1 MNKISTKIRQKQ
13 SLIPQQI
20 LKSKLLELPVDELE
34 KDLSNEIQKNPV
46 LEEKNIESSS
56 SVSEISDSFSTNDN
70 YEFFMANIPETL
82 NIIDELI
89 SQIETENF
97 SKELKEV
104 AKEIIFNLDKN
115 GFLDTELELIA
126 DKFDINIS
134 EIDEVR
140 KQIMCLSP
148 KGVAAKNLKE
158 YLIFQIG
165 DENKISTE
173 ILQNHFDDFI
183 SQNIASIEK
192 KLIYGKDE
200 VKAALSQISEKNFSP
215 IFDNDTNSISLY
227 PDAVVKNKNEKWLIL
242 INDKFLNRY
251 QISNDYMEAAMSS
264 KSSKEEKSFLKN
276 HISNAQAILDTLNYR
291 SSTLKNVIEEIL
303 LVQGEYLLGSIDY
316 LKPLKLEDIAKKLD
330 MDISTISR
338 VIKNKYIDTS
348 IGIVSLKSFFASE
361 IIKSTGK
368 IGSSNELQK
377 AISKIIKEENK
388 KSPLS
393 DKKIAEILLK
403 SDFLIARR
411 TVSKYRKIL
420 NIRNAQKRKEL

>member
-115 GFLDTELELIA
+115 GFLDIELELIA
-126 DKFDINIS
+126 DKYEINIS

-200 VKAALSQISEKNFSP
+200 VKAALNQISEKNFSP

-403 SDFLIARR
+403 NDFLIARR

>member
-20 LKSKLLELPVDELE
+20 LKSKLLELPIDELE

-200 VKAALSQISEKNFSP
+200 VKAALNQISEKNFSP

-403 SDFLIARR
+403 NDFLIARR

>member
-34 KDLSNEIQKNPV
+34 KDLNNEIQKNPV

-403 SDFLIARR
+403 NDFLIARR

>member
-403 SDFLIARR
+403 NDFLIARR

>member
-115 GFLDTELELIA
+115 GFLDIELELIA
-126 DKFDINIS
+126 DKYEINIS

-192 KLIYGKDE
+192 KLIYSKDK
-200 VKAALSQISEKNFSP
+200 VKAALNQISEKNFSP

-227 PDAVVKNKNEKWLIL
+227 PDAIVKNKNEKWLIL

>member
-192 KLIYGKDE
+192 KLIYGKDD

-403 SDFLIARR
+403 NDFLIARR

>member
-303 LVQGEYLLGSIDY
+303 LVQGKYLLGSIDY

-403 SDFLIARR
+403 NDFLIARR

>member
-97 SKELKEV
+97 SKEQKEV

-403 SDFLIARR
+403 NDFLIARR

>member
-192 KLIYGKDE
+192 KLIYSKDK
-200 VKAALSQISEKNFSP
+200 VKAALNQISEKNFSP

-227 PDAVVKNKNEKWLIL
+227 PDAIVKNKNEKWLIL
-242 INDKFLNRY
+242 INDKFLNKY

-403 SDFLIARR
+403 NDFLIARR

>member
-165 DENKISTE
+165 NENKISTE

-192 KLIYGKDE
+192 KLIYGKDD

-403 SDFLIARR
+403 NDFLIARR

>member
-134 EIDEVR
+134 
-140 KQIMCLSP
+140 
-148 KGVAAKNLKE
+148 
-158 YLIFQIG
+158 
-165 DENKISTE
+165 
-173 ILQNHFDDFI
+173 
-183 SQNIASIEK
+183 
-192 KLIYGKDE
+192 
-200 VKAALSQISEKNFSP
+200 
-215 IFDNDTNSISLY
+215 
-227 PDAVVKNKNEKWLIL
+227 
-242 INDKFLNRY
+242 
-251 QISNDYMEAAMSS
+251 
-264 KSSKEEKSFLKN
+264 
-276 HISNAQAILDTLNYR
+276 
-291 SSTLKNVIEEIL
+291 
-303 LVQGEYLLGSIDY
+303 
-316 LKPLKLEDIAKKLD
+316 
-330 MDISTISR
+330 
-338 VIKNKYIDTS
+338 
-348 IGIVSLKSFFASE
+348 
-361 IIKSTGK
+361 
-368 IGSSNELQK
+368 
-377 AISKIIKEENK
+377 
-388 KSPLS
+388 
-393 DKKIAEILLK
+393 
-403 SDFLIARR
+403 
-411 TVSKYRKIL
+411 
-420 NIRNAQKRKEL
+420 

>member
-20 LKSKLLELPVDELE
+20 LKSKLLELPIDELE

-115 GFLDTELELIA
+115 GFLDIELELIA
-126 DKFDINIS
+126 DKYEINIS

-403 SDFLIARR
+403 NDFLIARR

>member
-1 MNKISTKIRQKQ
+1 MNKILTKIRQKQ

-115 GFLDTELELIA
+115 GFLDIELELIA
-126 DKFDINIS
+126 DKFEINIS

-192 KLIYGKDE
+192 KLIYSKDE
-200 VKAALSQISEKNFSP
+200 VKAALNQISEKNFSP

-227 PDAVVKNKNEKWLIL
+227 PDAIVKNKNEKWLIL
-242 INDKFLNRY
+242 INDKFLNKY

-264 KSSKEEKSFLKN
+264 QSSKEEKSFLKN

-403 SDFLIARR
+403 NDFLIARR

>member
-115 GFLDTELELIA
+115 GFLDIELELIA
-126 DKFDINIS
+126 DKYEINIS

-192 KLIYGKDE
+192 KLIYGKDD

-403 SDFLIARR
+403 NDFLIARR

>member
-1 MNKISTKIRQKQ
+1 MNKILTKIRQKQ

-46 LEEKNIESSS
+46 LEEKNIESSG

-192 KLIYGKDE
+192 KLIYSKDE
-200 VKAALSQISEKNFSP
+200 IKAALNQISEKNFSP

-303 LVQGEYLLGSIDY
+303 LVQGKYLLGSIDY

-403 SDFLIARR
+403 NDFLIARR

>member
-192 KLIYGKDE
+192 KLVYGKDE

-403 SDFLIARR
+403 NDFLIARR

>member
-200 VKAALSQISEKNFSP
+200 VKAALNKISEKNFSP

>member
-89 SQIETENF
+89 SQIEMENF

-115 GFLDTELELIA
+115 GFLDIELELIA
-126 DKFDINIS
+126 DKFEINIS

-192 KLIYGKDE
+192 KLIYSKDE
-200 VKAALSQISEKNFSP
+200 VKAALNQISEKNFSP

-227 PDAVVKNKNEKWLIL
+227 PDAIVKNKNEKWLIL
-242 INDKFLNRY
+242 INDKFLNKY

-264 KSSKEEKSFLKN
+264 QSSKEEKSFLKN

-403 SDFLIARR
+403 NNFLIARR

>member
-1 MNKISTKIRQKQ
+1 MNKILTKIRQKQ

-70 YEFFMANIPETL
+70 YEFFMANIPEKL

-89 SQIETENF
+89 SQIEMENF

-115 GFLDTELELIA
+115 GFLDIELELIA
-126 DKFDINIS
+126 DKFEININ

-165 DENKISTE
+165 NENKISTE

-192 KLIYGKDE
+192 KLIYSKDE
-200 VKAALSQISEKNFSP
+200 VKAALNQISEKNFSP

-227 PDAVVKNKNEKWLIL
+227 PDAIVKNKNEKWLIL
-242 INDKFLNRY
+242 INDKFLNKY

-264 KSSKEEKSFLKN
+264 QSSKEEKSFLKN

-361 IIKSTGK
+361 IIKSSGK

-403 SDFLIARR
+403 NNFLIARR

>member
-115 GFLDTELELIA
+115 GFLDIELELIA
-126 DKFDINIS
+126 DKYEINIS

-200 VKAALSQISEKNFSP
+200 VKAALNQISEKNFSP

-227 PDAVVKNKNEKWLIL
+227 PDAIVKNKNEKWLIL
-242 INDKFLNRY
+242 INDKFLNKY

>member
-1 MNKISTKIRQKQ
+1 MNKILTKIRQKQ

-70 YEFFMANIPETL
+70 YEFFMANIPEKL

-89 SQIETENF
+89 SQIEMENF

-115 GFLDTELELIA
+115 GFLDIELELIA
-126 DKFDINIS
+126 DKYEINIS

-192 KLIYGKDE
+192 KLIYSKDE
-200 VKAALSQISEKNFSP
+200 VKAALNQISEKNFSP

-227 PDAVVKNKNEKWLIL
+227 PDAIVKNKNEKWLIL
-242 INDKFLNRY
+242 INDKFLNKY

-264 KSSKEEKSFLKN
+264 QSSKEEKSFLKN

-403 SDFLIARR
+403 NNFLIARR

>member
-20 LKSKLLELPVDELE
+20 LKSKLLELPIDELE

-403 SDFLIARR
+403 NDFLIARR

>member
-115 GFLDTELELIA
+115 GFLDIELELIA

-403 SDFLIARR
+403 NDFLIARR

>member
-361 IIKSTGK
+361 IIKSSGK

-377 AISKIIKEENK
+377 AISKIIEEENK

-403 SDFLIARR
+403 NDFLIARR

>member
-1 MNKISTKIRQKQ
+1 MNKILTKIRQKQ

-89 SQIETENF
+89 SQIEMENF

-165 DENKISTE
+165 NENKISTE

-192 KLIYGKDE
+192 KLIYSKDE
-200 VKAALSQISEKNFSP
+200 VKAALNQISEKNFSP

-227 PDAVVKNKNEKWLIL
+227 PDAIVKNKNEKWLIL

-403 SDFLIARR
+403 NNFLIARR

>member
-200 VKAALSQISEKNFSP
+200 VKAALNQISEKNFSP

-403 SDFLIARR
+403 NDFLIARR

>member
-20 LKSKLLELPVDELE
+20 LKSKLLELPIDELE

-227 PDAVVKNKNEKWLIL
+227 PDAIVKNKNEKWLIL
-242 INDKFLNRY
+242 INDKFLNKY

-264 KSSKEEKSFLKN
+264 QSSKEEKSFLKN

-403 SDFLIARR
+403 NDFLIARR

>member
-56 SVSEISDSFSTNDN
+56 SVSEIPDSFSTNDN

-115 GFLDTELELIA
+115 GFLDIELELIA

-134 EIDEVR
+134 EIDKVR

-192 KLIYGKDE
+192 KLIYDKDE

-403 SDFLIARR
+403 NDFLIARR

>member
-1 MNKISTKIRQKQ
+1 
-13 SLIPQQI
+13 
-20 LKSKLLELPVDELE
+20 
-34 KDLSNEIQKNPV
+34 
-46 LEEKNIESSS
+46 
-56 SVSEISDSFSTNDN
+56 
-70 YEFFMANIPETL
+70 
-82 NIIDELI
+82 
-89 SQIETENF
+89 
-97 SKELKEV
+97 
-104 AKEIIFNLDKN
+104 
-115 GFLDTELELIA
+115 
-126 DKFDINIS
+126 
-134 EIDEVR
+134 
-140 KQIMCLSP
+140 
-148 KGVAAKNLKE
+148 
-158 YLIFQIG
+158 
-165 DENKISTE
+165 
-173 ILQNHFDDFI
+173 
-183 SQNIASIEK
+183 
-192 KLIYGKDE
+192 
-200 VKAALSQISEKNFSP
+200 
-215 IFDNDTNSISLY
+215 
-227 PDAVVKNKNEKWLIL
+227 
-242 INDKFLNRY
+242 
-251 QISNDYMEAAMSS
+251 MSS

>member
-115 GFLDTELELIA
+115 GFLDIELELIA
-126 DKFDINIS
+126 DKYEINIS

-192 KLIYGKDE
+192 KLIYSKDE
-200 VKAALSQISEKNFSP
+200 VKAALNQISEKNFSP

-242 INDKFLNRY
+242 INDKFLNKY

>member
-115 GFLDTELELIA
+115 GFLDIELELIA
-126 DKFDINIS
+126 DKYEINIS

-192 KLIYGKDE
+192 KLIYSKDK
-200 VKAALSQISEKNFSP
+200 VKAALNQISEKNFSP

-227 PDAVVKNKNEKWLIL
+227 PDAIVKNKNEKWLIL
-242 INDKFLNRY
+242 INDKFLNKY